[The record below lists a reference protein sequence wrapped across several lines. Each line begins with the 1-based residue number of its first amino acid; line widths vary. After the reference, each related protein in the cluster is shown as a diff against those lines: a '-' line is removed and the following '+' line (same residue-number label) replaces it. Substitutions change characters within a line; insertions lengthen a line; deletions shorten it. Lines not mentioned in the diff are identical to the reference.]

1 VSVPPSPRHAQYSV
15 CSLRVKVVSFFF
27 YAPKVVIEAV
37 LPWVI
42 MFAEVDLVVHDVA
55 VV

>member
-1 VSVPPSPRHAQYSV
+1 MGVPPSPRHAQYSV
-15 CSLRVKVVSFFF
+15 CSLRVEVVSFFF
-27 YAPKVVIEAV
+27 NAPKVVIEAV

-42 MFAEVDLVVHDVA
+42 MFAKVDLVVHNVA